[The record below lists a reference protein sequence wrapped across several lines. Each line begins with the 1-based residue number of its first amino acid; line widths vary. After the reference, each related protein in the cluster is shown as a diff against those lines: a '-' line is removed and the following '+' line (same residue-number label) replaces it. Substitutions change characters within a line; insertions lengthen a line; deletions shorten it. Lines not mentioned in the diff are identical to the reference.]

1 MRYVSFEYPEGKA
14 RSWGLLLGN
23 KVLDLP
29 RAGDELH
36 VHRPESLIEFI
47 REGSASWPWAGE
59 ALAAAQAGRLARAIQ
74 GQEKIR
80 LLAPIPRPPKN
91 VFALGLNY
99 ADHVLE
105 ADSAVP
111 LPEVPIY
118 FTKAATAVVG
128 PNEPVVADP
137 RVTMKLDWEV
147 ELGVVM
153 SGGGRWIPR
162 EKALQHVFGYT
173 IITDMSAR
181 DLQHGRPEGQWF
193 LGKSVDG
200 FCPMGP
206 VLASASE
213 IPAPQSLDIALRV
226 NGVQKQRSNTRHMI
240 FDVAA
245 IIADLSRYVTLEPG
259 DVISTGTPSGVGD
272 ARTPPEF
279 LRPGDVVEAEI
290 ESIGVLRTPIVG
302 VQQGSLS
309 DHPRDPHK

>member
-14 RSWGLLLGN
+14 RSWGLLLDN

-29 RAGDELH
+29 RAGDELR
-36 VHRPESLIEFI
+36 VHRPASLLEFI
-47 REGSASWPWAGE
+47 REGRTSWPWASE
-59 ALAAAQAGRLARAIQ
+59 VLAAAQAGRFTGAIQ
-74 GQEKIR
+74 GREGIR

-105 ADSAVP
+105 AGAAVP
-111 LPEVPIY
+111 LPDVPIY
-118 FTKAATAVVG
+118 FTKAATAVIG

-137 RVTMKLDWEV
+137 RVTTNLDWEI

-162 EKALQHVFGYT
+162 ETALEHVFGYT

-181 DLQHGRPEGQWF
+181 DLQHGRPAGQWF
-193 LGKSVDG
+193 LGKSADG

-206 VLASASE
+206 VLVSANE
-213 IPAPQSLDIALRV
+213 IPAPQSLEIALRV
-226 NGVQKQRSNTRHMI
+226 NGVEKQRSNTRHMI

-259 DVISTGTPSGVGD
+259 DVISTGTPRGVGD

-290 ESIGVLRTPIVG
+290 ESIGVLRTPIIG
-302 VQQGSLS
+302 VEE
-309 DHPRDPHK
+309 